1 MTTEDKITLLLCSNP
16 KYFITEPDDN
26 FKVLYGCKTEHG
38 SSSYMVDEREMFA
51 GYPGEKADAASI
63 SAWRHENAK
72 RVGQLR
78 GALLF
83 NCLGSLV
90 DDEMKEDAR
99 VKEFV
104 WRTLH
109 GSGHPEQIEAKDFV
123 ERFKTSKT
131 CEKSVDVSL
140 N

>member
-1 MTTEDKITLLLCSNP
+1 MTQEGKITMLLCSNP
-16 KYFITEPDDN
+16 EYFMTEPDDN

-38 SSSYMVDEREMFA
+38 CSSYMVDERQMFA
-51 GYPGEKADAASI
+51 GHPGEDADEIHMKEWRNGVAA
-63 SAWRHENAK
+63 

-83 NCLGSLV
+83 NCLGTLV
-90 DDEMKEDAR
+90 DDAAKGDQR
-99 VKEFV
+99 VQEFV

-109 GSGHPEQIEAKDFV
+109 NSGNPEVIEASDFV
-123 ERFKTSKT
+123 SRFKT
-131 CEKSVDVSL
+131 CEKTPDVSL

>member
-1 MTTEDKITLLLCSNP
+1 MTQEDKITLLLCSNP
-16 KYFITEPDDN
+16 KYFITEADDN

-38 SSSYMVDEREMFA
+38 SSSYIIDERQMFA
-51 GYPGEKADAASI
+51 GHPGEDADEI
-63 SAWRHENAK
+63 LMKEWRHGVAA

-83 NCLGSLV
+83 NCLGTLV
-90 DDEMKEDAR
+90 DEEMKEDNR

-109 GSGHPEQIEAKDFV
+109 SSGHPELLEASDFV
-123 ERFKTSKT
+123 SRFKT
-131 CEKSVDVSL
+131 CEKTPDVSL